1 MLVDHY
7 LSMLPLIQA
16 CGLIFIVALKHYM
29 LDLFTLEDG
38 WQLDDLLGPDL
49 GSWLLFENICHN
61 SRSCDETFSSV
72 SFVQRILSTFVV
84 SVAWL
89 IEVNMDGPVC
99 L

>member
-29 LDLFTLEDG
+29 LDLFTLKDG

-49 GSWLLFENICHN
+49 GSWLLFENISHN
-61 SRSCDETFSSV
+61 SRSCDKTFGSF

-84 SVAWL
+84 SVARL
-89 IEVNMDGPVC
+89 IKVHMDGPVR

>member
-29 LDLFTLEDG
+29 LDLFTLKDG

-49 GSWLLFENICHN
+49 GSGLLFENICHN
-61 SRSCDETFSSV
+61 SRSCNETFSSV

-84 SVAWL
+84 SVARL
-89 IEVNMDGPVC
+89 IEVNMDSPVR

>member
-16 CGLIFIVALKHYM
+16 FGHIFIVALKHYM
-29 LDLFTLEDG
+29 LDLFTLKYG
-38 WQLDDLLGPDL
+38 RQLDDLLSPNLSSG
-49 GSWLLFENICHN
+49 LLFENICHN
-61 SRSCDETFSSV
+61 SRSCDETFSSF

-84 SVAWL
+84 SVARL
-89 IEVNMDGPVC
+89 IEVNMDGPVR